1 MLITLRAYKRR
12 DLYPRGL
19 TTGLIKSASKQA
31 RAVLFTVRFILYWI
45 EIWRKFG
52 GGLYRERAA
61 RWGGF

>member
-52 GGLYRERAA
+52 GDLYRERAA

>member
-45 EIWRKFG
+45 
-52 GGLYRERAA
+52 
-61 RWGGF
+61 